1 MQASD
6 ATNNRK
12 YRNVWSRVSC
22 TPPIYDR
29 ILTCHLLVQRVSLL
43 VVQYIINGLTLFLHG
58 VCMLREHGECA
69 HEQHVR
75 RTLTLTHTITAYSVS
90 GNVVRVRVLVCATRQ
105 TPCRKRVYLINAC
118 HHMCAVRGGYRG
130 GSRADPR
137 AGPGTDPGTDSGGGE
152 RGECIP
158 GHRLWGRKALKL
170 TQWVRGES
178 QAAKR
183 ILVHFS
189 SKCPHFAADNR
200 RLFGS
205 RRQNHHSILETQSY
219 WHPIKLSLASST
231 VVFSVPTCNWTRM
244 HKQKHLHQQLQCWLS
259 IYKYTSMTIYRVCH
273 VVRPPNFASAVEA
286 SCAHW
291 VMRSR
296 CQLCESVQHVCPNL
310 HQGLSPWTS
319 LGLRPQT
326 PVLPNQQLVDTP
338 LRAADSD
345 VKVGSV
351 NRS

>member
-69 HEQHVR
+69 HEQLVR

-90 GNVVRVRVLVCATRQ
+90 GNVVRVRVLICATRQ

-137 AGPGTDPGTDSGGGE
+137 AGPGTDPGTDSGGENEGNASLAT
-152 RGECIP
+152 GY
-158 GHRLWGRKALKL
+158 GG
-170 TQWVRGES
+170 G
-178 QAAKR
+178 
-183 ILVHFS
+183 
-189 SKCPHFAADNR
+189 
-200 RLFGS
+200 
-205 RRQNHHSILETQSY
+205 
-219 WHPIKLSLASST
+219 KLSSLPSGSAG
-231 VVFSVPTCNWTRM
+231 RA
-244 HKQKHLHQQLQCWLS
+244 
-259 IYKYTSMTIYRVCH
+259 
-273 VVRPPNFASAVEA
+273 RPPNAF
-286 SCAHW
+286 
-291 VMRSR
+291 
-296 CQLCESVQHVCPNL
+296 LCISVQNVRIL
-310 HQGLSPWTS
+310 
-319 LGLRPQT
+319 LRIIAGC
-326 PVLPNQQLVDTP
+326 L
-338 LRAADSD
+338 AAEDKIIIPFWRH
-345 VKVGSV
+345 KVIDIPS
-351 NRS
+351 S